1 MRKKRRNLETEKYV
15 AGQQASAMGGSVEVD
30 ELMRLIDAKGGDYYR
45 AELNPNPDARE
56 AYDHFGMTG
65 RADTL
70 ALQAELADEM
80 RAYYGLGNKAQ
91 RAADPVVRPT
101 VSMDAPMRDPV
112 IDAPPPAPPTNP
124 QAQAYKDEA
133 VQNILNTQGD
143 AVGDMVR
150 EFEAQRNKDF
160 RDTVLLQ
167 LLGIGSG
174 VGVGQA
180 LKPEEEEA
188 IALSQT

>member
-1 MRKKRRNLETEKYV
+1 MRQKQRNRATEEYV
-15 AGQQASAMGGSVEVD
+15 ARKQVNAMGGGVELND
-30 ELMRLIDAKGGDYYR
+30 LMRVIDAKGGDYYKP
-45 AELNPNPDARE
+45 ELNPNPDARD
-56 AYDHFGMTG
+56 AYNHFGMTG

-112 IDAPPPAPPTNP
+112 IDAAPPTPPTNP
-124 QAQAYKDEA
+124 EAQAYKDDV
-133 VQNILNTQGD
+133 VQDILNTKGD
-143 AVGDMVR
+143 EVSDLMR
-150 EFEAQRNKDF
+150 EFEAQNNREFNQ
-160 RDTVLLQ
+160 TALLA
-167 LLGIGSG
+167 LLGLGSG
-174 VGVGQA
+174 VGIGQV
-180 LKPEEEEA
+180 LSPEEEKV